1 MHDGAGS
8 IESNGTVVTYRMLD
22 SPVGRLLLASTP
34 AGLVRLAFDHGDHDV
49 TLADLERRVSPNI
62 TETSAPLDP
71 IARQL
76 DEYFEGSRRSF
87 ELSLDLRLASP
98 FRRSVL
104 EHLLTI
110 PYGATASYAKV
121 AANVGNLR
129 AVRAAGSACATNPV
143 ALVVP
148 CHRVVRSDGS
158 MGNYGG
164 GLEAKRLLLDLEA
177 EPR

>member
-1 MHDGAGS
+1 MQGGADS
-8 IESNGTVVTYRMLD
+8 VELKRTKVTYRMID
-22 SPVGRLLLASTP
+22 SAVGRLLLASTP
-34 AGLVRLAFDHGDHDV
+34 AGLVRLAFDHGDHEA
-49 TLADLERRVSPNI
+49 TLAELARRVSPDLI
-62 TETSAPLDP
+62 EASVPLDP
-71 IARQL
+71 ALRQL
-76 DEYFEGSRRSF
+76 DEYFAGSRRRF
-87 ELSLDLRLASP
+87 DLPVDLRLASP

-121 AANVGNLR
+121 AANVGNPR
-129 AVRAAGSACATNPV
+129 AVRAVGSACATNPV

-164 GLEAKRLLLDLEA
+164 GLEAKRLLLKLEA